1 MTAITVAIFTPFI
14 MLFHPVIYSLIFTD
28 QFATFIPSPIYKRLI
43 RIGSFLVAGTLG
55 LLAYKRNKSIYV
67 ISPVIFIVGVG
78 MWFFSI
84 QNHISINDNHII
96 KQAFFSKDQY
106 KWNEF
111 KDIVYEYAELEDKGD
126 YTFTTVTGEQ
136 FILKERELRSDGKL
150 QIYNYAMSNN
160 IPFTERAK

>member
-43 RIGSFLVAGTLG
+43 LIGSLLVAGALG

-67 ISPVIFIVGVG
+67 ISPVLFIVGVG
-78 MWFFSI
+78 MWYFSI
-84 QNHISINDNHII
+84 QNHISINENDIV

-106 KWNEF
+106 SWYEF

-136 FILKERELRSDGKL
+136 FILKEGELRSDGKL